1 MARNQKNVKEV
12 IGTVSPVP
20 MGDWSSLI
28 TYKKLNFVTH
38 NDVIWF
44 AKRTNKGIEPG
55 VTENWDIY
63 WMRGI
68 TGGNAV
74 QPDGTYPDMTVG
86 TAQVAERVSHVL
98 TITRNGREIGTFD
111 GSETANLDLSEYSAE
126 ILLVVG
132 DWVDNRQEVEVEGIT
147 TTNNVAVYPF
157 NGSAAEY
164 ILSNILVSQGEGKLI
179 FTCTSVPQ
187 KDLLVM
193 AEY

>member
-111 GSETANLDLSEYSAE
+111 GSETANLDLSEYSAK

-187 KDLLVM
+187 NDLLVM